1 VSNSVRHDRDT
12 DGDIEGYELA
22 FAPAIHG
29 LPRDVVVVL
38 RSDRT
43 GPGGHPVYLDA
54 TGIVSAEI
62 SDRGEARMIA
72 TGIGQR
78 LSPPVEIRTAGRVAD
93 HAAPAAENH
102 RMMGVPGPE

>member
-1 VSNSVRHDRDT
+1 MTSSVQPDIDI

-22 FAPAIHG
+22 FAPAVHG

-72 TGIGQR
+72 TGAGQR
-78 LSPPVEIRTAGRVAD
+78 LSPPVGIRAAGRPAD
-93 HAAPAAENH
+93 HVVPPAEKH